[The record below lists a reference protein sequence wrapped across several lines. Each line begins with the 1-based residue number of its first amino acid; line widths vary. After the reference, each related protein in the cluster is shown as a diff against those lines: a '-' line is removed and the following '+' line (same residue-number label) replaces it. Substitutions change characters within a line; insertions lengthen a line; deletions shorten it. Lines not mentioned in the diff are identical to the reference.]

1 MAGGD
6 GHAATAH
13 ARRGAEL
20 AQTALPLLR
29 RHRVK
34 SDVVLAA
41 SLCCAGDLA
50 GARTLAEAALD
61 AADAYGLVPLRWA
74 LACLLADVG
83 SGVHSP
89 AVIADIRDR
98 SAHFVACHGGRW
110 NAR

>member
-98 SAHFVACHGGRW
+98 SAHFVARHGGRW